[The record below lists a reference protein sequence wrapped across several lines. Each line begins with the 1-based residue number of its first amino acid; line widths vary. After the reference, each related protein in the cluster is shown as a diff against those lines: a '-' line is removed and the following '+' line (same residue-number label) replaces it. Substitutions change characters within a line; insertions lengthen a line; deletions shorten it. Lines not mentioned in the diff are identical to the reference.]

1 MFGRGCGGEGERAF
15 MGMRGGIV
23 VQGEDFVLQG
33 GPFVRH
39 KSLLFCMGPVFFC
52 IERRFFCKEH
62 DFIFINKPKVLTS
75 KTFTNQK
82 KDPLKQANP

>member
-1 MFGRGCGGEGERAF
+1 MGLALFVCLGVGVGERAF

-39 KSLLFCMGPVFFC
+39 RSLLFCMGQDF
-52 IERRFFCKEH
+52 ICKEH
-62 DFIFINKPKVLTS
+62 DFIFINNPKVLPS

-82 KDPLKQANP
+82 KDPLK